1 MPVTTATATATAPV
15 TAGRPIPFNR
25 FLEAY
30 RDDVMRFLVSAV
42 GRTDAD
48 DCFQETFMSALK
60 AYPRL
65 RPDSNLRAWVLTIA
79 NRKALDVHRARAR
92 RAIPVESIEET
103 VGVAPPAQADDG
115 LWQLV
120 RALPP
125 GQRAA
130 VLLRYA
136 GDLTHSEIATA
147 LECTEEAARRRLAD
161 ALKTLRLEVT
171 P

>member
-1 MPVTTATATATAPV
+1 M
-15 TAGRPIPFNR
+15 PFNR
-25 FLEAY
+25 FLDTY
-30 RDDVMRFLVSAV
+30 RADVMRFLVSAV

-48 DCFQETFMSALK
+48 DCFQETFMAALK

-92 RAIPVESIEET
+92 HAVPVESLEET
-103 VGVAPPAQADDG
+103 AAVHAPEQADDG

-120 RALPP
+120 RELPP

-130 VLLRYA
+130 ILLRYA
-136 GDLTHSEIATA
+136 GDLTHGEIAIA

-161 ALKTLRLEVT
+161 ALKKLRLEVT